1 MAKKRIIGVI
11 GLGHVG
17 AHVAYSLAV
26 QGIAD
31 ELVLVDQEKQKLA
44 SEVQDL
50 RDAAAY
56 PSASSTSAIPAAMRR
71 ACRPQPRIP
80 HRNFRIVCPPHPLTA
95 PAVMP
100 ETRYF
105 CAKKPTSMIGRNEMH
120 ATAPTRA

>member
-1 MAKKRIIGVI
+1 MTKNRVVGVI

-31 ELVLVDQEKQKLA
+31 ELVLVDQNQQKLQ

-56 PSASSTSAIPAAMRR
+56 L
-71 ACRPQPRIP
+71 P
-80 HRNFRIVCPPHPLTA
+80 HRVTVRPGDIADKC
-95 PAVMP
+95 
-100 ETRYF
+100 E
-105 CAKKPTSMIGRNEMH
+105 
-120 ATAPTRA
+120 